1 MSTFA
6 VTVERLTICPHP
18 NADRIELAKIGGYVA
33 VVGKGQFATG
43 DLAAY
48 IPEAA
53 LVPDTILADM
63 GLEGKLAGS
72 EGRRVKAMRLRGVLS
87 QGLCYPA
94 RPGWVQGQD
103 VTEELGITKYEPP
116 IPTHMDGVLWA
127 AGPERTIRYDI
138 ENIKRYPEVFEEGEP
153 VVFAEKL
160 HGTWCQ
166 IGLMDASLTDEE
178 RGDLVVS
185 SKGQA
190 SKGLAFIVNAEENA
204 HNLYLRAARA
214 TGLQQRVPMDQ
225 RPCFVLG
232 EVFGAGVQDLG
243 YGHNAGQ
250 ARGVGFRVF
259 DVYVGRP
266 GQGRYLDDEAL
277 GAWCEEH
284 GMQRVPVLYRGPFS
298 EDVLEEWTSGEESV
312 SSEGLH
318 MREGVIVRPVKERRH
333 DLIGRA
339 QLKSI
344 APEYLLRKDATEYT

>member
-1 MSTFA
+1 MATFA
-6 VTVERLTICPHP
+6 VTVQRLTIAPHP
-18 NADRIELAKIGGYVA
+18 NADRLELAQIGGYVS

-53 LVPDTILADM
+53 LVPDDVLAQM
-63 GLEGKLAGS
+63 GLEGKLAGA

-94 RPGWVQGQD
+94 RGEWELGQD
-103 VTEELGITKYEPP
+103 VTEELGVVKYEPP
-116 IPTHMDGVLWA
+116 VPTHMSGVLWG
-127 AGPERTIRYDI
+127 AGPERTLRYDV
-138 ENIKRYPEVFEEGEP
+138 ENIKRFPDVFQEAEE

-166 IGLMDASLTDEE
+166 IGLMDESLADEAH
-178 RGDLVVS
+178 GDLVVS

-190 SKGLAFIVNAEENA
+190 AKGLAFVPDAQENA

-214 TGLQQRVPMDQ
+214 TGLEQSVDEAQ

-243 YGHNAGQ
+243 YGHHAKQEQGL
-250 ARGVGFRVF
+250 GFRVF

-266 GQGRYLDDEAL
+266 GQGRYLDDAEL
-277 GAWCEEH
+277 DAWCAQHDVE
-284 GMQRVPVLYRGPFS
+284 RVPVLYRGPFS
-298 EDVLEEWTSGEESV
+298 QEALEHWTSGKESV
-312 SSEGLH
+312 SKQALH
-318 MREGVIVRPVKERRH
+318 IREGVIVRPARERR
-333 DLIGRA
+333 DDALGRV

-344 APEYLLRKDATEYT
+344 APEYLLRKNATEYT